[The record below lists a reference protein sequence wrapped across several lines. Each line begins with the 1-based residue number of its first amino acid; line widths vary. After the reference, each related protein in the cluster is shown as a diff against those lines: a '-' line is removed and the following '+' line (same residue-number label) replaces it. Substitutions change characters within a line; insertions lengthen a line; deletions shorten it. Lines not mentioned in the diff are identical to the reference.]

1 MSPSSAVTGPDD
13 PVPGK
18 AALRRPP
25 PSEGLRLVR
34 ELRRVAGETVRG
46 VILFG
51 SQLVQASPGRHSA
64 WDLVVVVDD
73 YEAFYRRYAE
83 AGHHR
88 RSPRTLAA
96 LARILPPNVVAFFPD
111 GPRGITAKCMILDR
125 RHFARALS
133 SRAPDHFVK
142 GRMVQQVRLLFAAD
156 ERDRSRIQDLL
167 ARARLDVLRWV
178 GPYLEEPF
186 DAGALARRMLQV
198 SYRGEVRPESG
209 DRVAEVFEAQEPVL
223 REMYREVLS
232 QARDRGRVEPAG
244 EGRWRLADP
253 PGAMDG
259 LRVRAYFL
267 RSKLRATVR
276 WLKHVLT
283 FDDWLTYIQRK
294 VERRTGMEIEITPV
308 ERRFPLILLWPK
320 VFRVLAGRESGSA
333 RDRESAREGDR
344 SSPSDPDVS

>member
-1 MSPSSAVTGPDD
+1 
-13 PVPGK
+13 
-18 AALRRPP
+18 
-25 PSEGLRLVR
+25 
-34 ELRRVAGETVRG
+34 
-46 VILFG
+46 
-51 SQLVQASPGRHSA
+51 
-64 WDLVVVVDD
+64 
-73 YEAFYRRYAE
+73 
-83 AGHHR
+83 
-88 RSPRTLAA
+88 
-96 LARILPPNVVAFFPD
+96 VVAFFPD

-186 DAGALARRMLQV
+186 DAGSLARRMLQV

-223 REMYREVLS
+223 REMYREVLA
-232 QARDRGRVEPAG
+232 QARERGRVEPAG
-244 EGRWRLADP
+244 AGRWRLAEP
-253 PGAMDG
+253 PGAMDR
-259 LRVRAYFL
+259 LRVRAYFV
-267 RSKLRATVR
+267 RSKLRATAR

-294 VERRTGMEIEITPV
+294 VERRTGMEIELTPM

-320 VFRVLAGRESGSA
+320 VFRVLAGRESGSDHA
-333 RDRESAREGDR
+333 DGPGEDAEAPTSPGPEG
-344 SSPSDPDVS
+344 S